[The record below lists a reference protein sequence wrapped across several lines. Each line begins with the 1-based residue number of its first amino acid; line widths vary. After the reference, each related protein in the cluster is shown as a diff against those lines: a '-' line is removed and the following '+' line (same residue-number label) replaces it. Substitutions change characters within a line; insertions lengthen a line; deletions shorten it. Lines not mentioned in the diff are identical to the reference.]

1 MKAVTNL
8 MPETKE
14 VKHRQ
19 QSAWY
24 EDYSE
29 GSRRSHLLPTSRLDR
44 ASPIHA
50 LQVQGGT
57 LQGVGVPQKPWPN
70 PPHQDWLANLAEL
83 LLEDPA
89 RAQRE

>member
-8 MPETKE
+8 MPETQE
-14 VKHRQ
+14 VRPRQ

-24 EDYSE
+24 EAYSE
-29 GSRRSHLLPTSRLDR
+29 RSRRSRLLPTSRLDR

-70 PPHQDWLANLAEL
+70 PPHQDWLADLAEL